1 MVSIRDLFEGVLS
14 DLLCFLSAARVGD
27 GRTPKELGKLLRC
40 GMIGLDDPQIL
51 ESKWK
56 EIQGLQ
62 VEFHLV
68 RHPRAT
74 GKMYLYIYNIY
85 MVINQRNGH
94 KHYIVFLDTMRTI
107 FNGHQIHDS
116 YEPSFIHHDSLEVHD

>member
-74 GKMYLYIYNIY
+74 GKMYLYIYNNKFSTNTLGLG
-85 MVINQRNGH
+85 VPLSTNQATHGVL
-94 KHYIVFLDTMRTI
+94 KA
-107 FNGHQIHDS
+107 
-116 YEPSFIHHDSLEVHD
+116 